1 MPANLEN
8 SAVATG
14 LEKVSFHS
22 NPKERQCQRIY
33 KVESYNIKIQVFF
46 KSCFLLFLRETS
58 SKSSMK
64 GEHQPW
70 QSVSDRESTAFIRMK
85 SIPKYE
91 TILPAAS
98 YYVTVA
104 LNHNQKVSFFNQFN
118 LKNTQW
124 SREVQE
130 RGDICIYICSVASI
144 MSDSLRPQGWEP
156 ARFLCPWDSPGNNT
170 GMVAMPSSRGISQPR
185 DQARVSYVSC
195 IGRWVLYH
203 QHQQMLKEIS

>member
-22 NPKERQCQRIY
+22 NLKERQCKRIY
-33 KVESYNIKIQVFF
+33 KVESYKIKIQVFF

-98 YYVTVA
+98 YYLTVA
-104 LNHNQKVSFFNQFN
+104 LNHNQKKFPFSISLIQGTPNGAGRS
-118 LKNTQW
+118 K
-124 SREVQE
+124 RE
-130 RGDICIYICSVASI
+130 GIYVYTFAQSLQSCLTLCDPRDGSPPGFSV
-144 MSDSLRPQGWEP
+144 
-156 ARFLCPWDSPGNNT
+156 PGILQAT
-170 GMVAMPSSRGISQPR
+170 ILEWVAMPSSRDLPDPGQNPSLL
-185 DQARVSYVSC
+185 C
-195 IGRWVLYH
+195 L
-203 QHQQMLKEIS
+203 QHCRAT